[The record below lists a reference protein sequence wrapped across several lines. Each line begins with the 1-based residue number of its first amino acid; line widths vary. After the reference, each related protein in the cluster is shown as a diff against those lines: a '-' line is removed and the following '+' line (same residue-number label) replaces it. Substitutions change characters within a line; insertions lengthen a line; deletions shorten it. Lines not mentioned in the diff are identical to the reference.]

1 MKHASPSH
9 SLLAPSLLV
18 LSLAGALAS
27 GCSDRVKPA
36 AASGPET
43 TQEGL
48 TLDPSSA
55 ALKFVKIE
63 ELVPSDAAPN
73 VSLTGRITFD
83 EDRTQRVATPID
95 GRATAILVKLG
106 DRVKPGQSLIELSS
120 PQVGQLQ
127 ADAQKTQQ
135 DLMVAQ
141 KTVDR
146 VHRLK
151 VDGAVSEKEVGQA
164 EADLQKAKS
173 DVGRAAAQLRS
184 IGISASDPAVAVS
197 VRAAVA
203 GTVVERNVLV
213 GQEVRADATTPLMT
227 VTNLETV
234 WVNADVYEQDLGLVS
249 SGAVVDVRVPAY
261 PGETFPGTVAHLG
274 DVVDPTSRTVKLR
287 CVVPNPNGKL
297 KPEMFAKIALADT
310 NGKKV
315 LVIPARAVLNEAGKF
330 RVIVVEGNLFRP
342 VNVEVGPEVDG
353 RVRVLAGLKA
363 GDKVVTDGALF
374 LKHDID
380 NK

>member
-1 MKHASPSH
+1 MNRAA
-9 SLLAPSLLV
+9 LLSIIVVANLGV
-18 LSLAGALAS
+18 GS
-27 GCSDRVKPA
+27 GCSDRGKPTA
-36 AASGPET
+36 PNTADA
-43 TQEGL
+43 TQDGL
-48 TLDPSSA
+48 TLDPSSP

-63 ELVPSDAAPN
+63 ELKPSDAAPN

-146 VHRLK
+146 VHKLK

-173 DVGRAAAQLRS
+173 DVGRTAAQLRS
-184 IGISASDPAVAVS
+184 IGISASDPAVAVAI
-197 VRAAVA
+197 RAQVA

-234 WVNADVYEQDLGLVS
+234 WVNADVYEQDLGLIT
-249 SGAVVDVRVPAY
+249 SGAVVNVKVPAY
-261 PGETFPGTVAHLG
+261 PGDTFAGTVAHLG

-297 KPEMFAKIALADT
+297 KPEMFAKISLADAQ
-310 NGKKV
+310 GKQV

-330 RVIVVEGNLFRP
+330 RVIVVDGNTFRP
-342 VNVEVGPEVDG
+342 VGVDVGPEVDG
-353 RVRVLAGLKA
+353 RVRVLSGLKA

-380 NK
+380 NR

>member
-1 MKHASPSH
+1 MNRAR
-9 SLLAPSLLV
+9 LLFILTATA
-18 LSLAGALAS
+18 LSSIS
-27 GCSDRVKPA
+27 GCSDRPKPTA
-36 AASGPET
+36 PNPADTG
-43 TQEGL
+43 QDGL
-48 TLDPSSA
+48 TLDPASP

-63 ELVPSDAAPN
+63 ELKPSDAAPN

-95 GRATAILVKLG
+95 GRATAIMVKLG

-135 DLMVAQ
+135 DMMVAQ

-146 VHRLK
+146 VHKLK

-164 EADLQKAKS
+164 EADLQKAKA
-173 DVGRAAAQLRS
+173 DVGRTAAQLRS
-184 IGISASDPAVAVS
+184 IGISASDPAVAVAI
-197 VRAAVA
+197 RAQVA

-234 WVNADVYEQDLGLVS
+234 WVNADVYEQDLGLIT
-249 SGAVVDVRVPAY
+249 SGAVVNVKVPAY
-261 PGETFPGTVAHLG
+261 PGDTFAGTVAHLG

-297 KPEMFAKIALADT
+297 KPEMFAKISLADAQ
-310 NGKKV
+310 GKQV

-330 RVIVVEGNLFRP
+330 RVIVVDGNTFRP
-342 VNVEVGPEVDG
+342 VGVDVGPEVDG
-353 RVRVLAGLKA
+353 RVRVLSGLKT

-380 NK
+380 NR

>member
-1 MKHASPSH
+1 MKHAHPPTPH
-9 SLLAPSLLV
+9 RLALSLLA
-18 LSLAGALAS
+18 LSVCGAS
-27 GCSDRVKPA
+27 GCSDRVKAA
-36 AASGPET
+36 AASGPQS

-48 TLDPSSA
+48 TLEPSSA

-146 VHRLK
+146 VHKLK

-173 DVGRAAAQLRS
+173 DVGRTAAQLRS

-197 VRAAVA
+197 IRAAVA

-227 VTNLETV
+227 VTNLDTV

-261 PGETFPGTVAHLG
+261 PGERFAGTVAHLG

-287 CVVPNPNGKL
+287 CVVPNPGGKL
-297 KPEMFAKIALADT
+297 KPEMFAKVALADT

-315 LVIPARAVLNEAGKF
+315 LVIPARSVLNEAGKI
-330 RVIVVEGNLFRP
+330 RVIVVEGNVFRP
-342 VNVEVGPEVDG
+342 VNVEVGPEVEG
-353 RVRVLAGLKA
+353 RVRVLSGLEAGA
-363 GDKVVTDGALF
+363 KVVTDGALF

>member
-1 MKHASPSH
+1 MNRAR
-9 SLLAPSLLV
+9 LF
-18 LSLAGALAS
+18 LAS
-27 GCSDRVKPA
+27 VLGIAALCSTAACSDRA
-36 AASGPET
+36 RASAPSANDAT
-43 TQEGL
+43 PEGL
-48 TLDPSSA
+48 TLDPSSP

-63 ELVPSDAAPN
+63 ELKPSDAAPN
-73 VSLTGRITFD
+73 ISLTGRITFD

-106 DRVKPGQSLIELSS
+106 DHVKPGQSLIELSS

-146 VHRLK
+146 VHKLK

-173 DVGRAAAQLRS
+173 DVGRTAAQLRS
-184 IGISASDPAVAVS
+184 IGISASDPAVTVAI
-197 VRAAVA
+197 RAQVA

-234 WVNADVYEQDLGLVS
+234 WVNADVYEQDLGLIT
-249 SGAVVDVRVPAY
+249 SGAVVNVRVPAY
-261 PGETFPGTVAHLG
+261 PGDTFPGTVAHLG

-287 CVVPNPNGKL
+287 CVVPNPGGKL
-297 KPEMFAKIALADT
+297 KPEMFAKIALADAQ
-310 NGKKV
+310 GKQV

-330 RVIVVEGNLFRP
+330 RVIVVDGNTFRP
-342 VNVEVGPEVDG
+342 VGVDVGPEVDG
-353 RVRVLAGLKA
+353 RVRVLSGLKA

-380 NK
+380 NR

>member
-1 MKHASPSH
+1 MNRARMLSI
-9 SLLAPSLLV
+9 LAVATLCSV
-18 LSLAGALAS
+18 A
-27 GCSDRVKPA
+27 GCSDRPKPTAPNA
-36 AASGPET
+36 ADTGD
-43 TQEGL
+43 GL
-48 TLDPSSA
+48 TLDPSSP

-63 ELVPSDAAPN
+63 ELKPSDAAPN

-95 GRATAILVKLG
+95 GRATAIMVKLG
-106 DRVKPGQSLIELSS
+106 DHVKPGQSLIELSS

-135 DLMVAQ
+135 DMMVAQ

-146 VHRLK
+146 LHKLK
-151 VDGAVSEKEVGQA
+151 VDGAVSEKDVGQA
-164 EADLQKAKS
+164 EADLQKAKA

-184 IGISASDPAVAVS
+184 IGVSASDPAVAVAI
-197 VRAAVA
+197 RAQVA

-234 WVNADVYEQDLGLVS
+234 WVNADVYEQDLGLIT
-249 SGAVVDVRVPAY
+249 SGAVVNVKVPAY
-261 PGETFPGTVAHLG
+261 PGDTFAGTVAHLG

-297 KPEMFAKIALADT
+297 KPEMFAKISLADAQ
-310 NGKKV
+310 GKQV

-330 RVIVVEGNLFRP
+330 RVIVVDGNTFRP
-342 VNVEVGPEVDG
+342 VGVDVGPEVDG
-353 RVRVLAGLKA
+353 RVRVLSGLKA

-380 NK
+380 NR

>member
-1 MKHASPSH
+1 MKPAHR
-9 SLLAPSLLV
+9 LALSFLA
-18 LSLAGALAS
+18 LSLSGASA
-27 GCSDRVKPA
+27 CSDRVKA
-36 AASGPET
+36 AAAAGGPET
-43 TQEGL
+43 MQEGL
-48 TLDPSSA
+48 TLEPSSA

-106 DRVKPGQSLIELSS
+106 DHVKPGQSLIELSS

-146 VHRLK
+146 VHKLK

-164 EADLQKAKS
+164 EADLQKARS
-173 DVGRAAAQLRS
+173 DVGRTAAQLRS

-197 VRAAVA
+197 IRAAVA

-227 VTNLETV
+227 VTNLDTV

-261 PGETFPGTVAHLG
+261 PGDTFAGTVAHLG

-287 CVVPNPNGKL
+287 CVVPNPSGKL
-297 KPEMFAKIALADT
+297 KPEMFARIALADT

-315 LVIPARAVLNEAGKF
+315 LVIPARSLLNEAGKL
-330 RVIVVEGNLFRP
+330 RVIVVEGNVFRP
-342 VNVEVGPEVDG
+342 VSVEVGPEVEG
-353 RVRVLAGLKA
+353 RVRVLSGLKA

-380 NK
+380 SK

>member
-1 MKHASPSH
+1 MKRLA
-9 SLLAPSLLV
+9 LLSV
-18 LSLAGALAS
+18 IALAALSSGS
-27 GCSDRVKPA
+27 GCSDRAKA
-36 AASGPET
+36 ATPSGAGT

-48 TLDPSSA
+48 TLDPSA
-55 ALKFVKIE
+55 PALKFVKIE
-63 ELVPSDAAPN
+63 ELKPSDAAPN
-73 VSLTGRITFD
+73 ISLTGRITFD

-106 DRVKPGQSLIELSS
+106 DHVKPGQSLIELSS

-135 DLMVAQ
+135 DLNVAQ

-146 VHRLK
+146 VHKLK
-151 VDGAVSEKEVGQA
+151 VDGAVSDKEIGQA

-173 DVGRAAAQLRS
+173 DVGRTAAQLRS
-184 IGISASDPAVAVS
+184 IGVSASDPAVAVAI
-197 VRAAVA
+197 RAAIA

-234 WVNADVYEQDLGLVS
+234 WVNADVYEQDLGLIT
-249 SGAVVDVRVPAY
+249 SGAVVNVRVPAY
-261 PGETFPGTVAHLG
+261 PGDTFPGTVAHLG

-297 KPEMFAKIALADT
+297 KPEMFAKIALADAA
-310 NGKKV
+310 GKQV

-330 RVIVVEGNLFRP
+330 RVIVVEGNTFRP
-342 VNVEVGPEVDG
+342 VSVEVGPEVDG
-353 RVRVLAGLKA
+353 HVRVLGGLKA

>member
-1 MKHASPSH
+1 MNRALLLSIIAVASLCS
-9 SLLAPSLLV
+9 
-18 LSLAGALAS
+18 GS
-27 GCSDRVKPA
+27 GCSDRVKPTA
-36 AASGPET
+36 PNPADA
-43 TQEGL
+43 TQDGL
-48 TLDPSSA
+48 TLDPASP

-63 ELVPSDAAPN
+63 ELKPSDAAPN
-73 VSLTGRITFD
+73 ISLTGRITFD

-146 VHRLK
+146 VHKLK

-173 DVGRAAAQLRS
+173 DVGRANAQLRS
-184 IGISASDPAVAVS
+184 IGISASDPAVAVAI
-197 VRAAVA
+197 RAQVA

-234 WVNADVYEQDLGLVS
+234 WVNADVYEQDLGLIT
-249 SGAVVDVRVPAY
+249 SGAVVNVKVPAY
-261 PGETFPGTVAHLG
+261 PGDTFAGTVAHLG

-287 CVVPNPNGKL
+287 CVLPNPDGKL
-297 KPEMFAKIALADT
+297 KPEMFAKISLADAQ
-310 NGKKV
+310 GKQV

-330 RVIVVEGNLFRP
+330 RVIVVDGNTFRP
-342 VNVEVGPEVDG
+342 VGVDVGPEVDG
-353 RVRVLAGLKA
+353 RVRVLSGLKA

-380 NK
+380 NR

>member
-1 MKHASPSH
+1 MKHARRLAPSP
-9 SLLAPSLLV
+9 LAPSLLV
-18 LSLAGALAS
+18 LSLAGTLAS
-27 GCSDRVKPA
+27 GCSDRAKA
-36 AASGPET
+36 ATASGPET

-48 TLDPSSA
+48 TLEPSSA

-146 VHRLK
+146 VHKLK

-164 EADLQKAKS
+164 EADLHGDGDA
-173 DVGRAAAQLRS
+173 
-184 IGISASDPAVAVS
+184 
-197 VRAAVA
+197 
-203 GTVVERNVLV
+203 V
-213 GQEVRADATTPLMT
+213 GQLDGEAEIACTIQFLRFGRHERDRADGP
-227 VTNLETV
+227 
-234 WVNADVYEQDLGLVS
+234 
-249 SGAVVDVRVPAY
+249 
-261 PGETFPGTVAHLG
+261 
-274 DVVDPTSRTVKLR
+274 
-287 CVVPNPNGKL
+287 
-297 KPEMFAKIALADT
+297 LADRQRNAHRGAET
-310 NGKKV
+310 
-315 LVIPARAVLNEAGKF
+315 E
-330 RVIVVEGNLFRP
+330 RP
-342 VNVEVGPEVDG
+342 
-353 RVRVLAGLKA
+353 
-363 GDKVVTDGALF
+363 
-374 LKHDID
+374 
-380 NK
+380 

>member
-1 MKHASPSH
+1 MKHPH
-9 SLLAPSLLV
+9 RLACS
-18 LSLAGALAS
+18 SLALLLCGAS
-27 GCSDRVKPA
+27 GCSDRAKA
-36 AASGPET
+36 ATASGPET
-43 TQEGL
+43 TQEGV
-48 TLDPSSA
+48 TLEPSSP

-63 ELVPSDAAPN
+63 ELVPRDAAPTI
-73 VSLTGRITFD
+73 SLTGRITFD

-95 GRATAILVKLG
+95 GRATAILAKLG

-135 DLMVAQ
+135 DLMLAQ
-141 KTVDR
+141 KTADR

-173 DVGRAAAQLRS
+173 DVGRTAAQLRS

-197 VRAAVA
+197 IRAAVA

-227 VTNLETV
+227 VTNLDTV

-261 PGETFPGTVAHLG
+261 PGDTFAGTVAHLG

-287 CVVPNPNGKL
+287 CVVPNPGGKL
-297 KPEMFAKIALADT
+297 KPEMFAKIALAET
-310 NGKKV
+310 SGKKV
-315 LVIPARAVLNEAGKF
+315 LVMPARAVLNEAGKL
-330 RVIVVEGNLFRP
+330 RVIIVEGNLFRA
-342 VNVEVGPEVDG
+342 VTVEVGPEVEG
-353 RVRVLAGLKA
+353 RVRVLGGLKA
-363 GDKVVTDGALF
+363 GDKIVTDGALF

-380 NK
+380 NR